1 MYNANVDDEFPPPY
15 KKVTTVEKA
24 LRNIEWAGEE
34 VTTTAL
40 FMNVLTG
47 SIDTEDGWD
56 DFDYWR
62 DAGILTEVRSTTAEE
77 VEEHGKWIEV

>member
-1 MYNANVDDEFPPPY
+1 M
-15 KKVTTVEKA
+15 
-24 LRNIEWAGEE
+24 
-34 VTTTAL
+34 TTTAL

-47 SIDTEDGWD
+47 SIDTADGWE

-62 DAGILTEVRSTTAEE
+62 DAGTLTEVRSTTAEE